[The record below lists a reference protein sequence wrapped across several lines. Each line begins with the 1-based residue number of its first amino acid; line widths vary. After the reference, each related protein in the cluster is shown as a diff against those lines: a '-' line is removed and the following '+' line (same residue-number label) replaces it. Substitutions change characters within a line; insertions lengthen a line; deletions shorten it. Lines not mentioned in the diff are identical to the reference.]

1 MLAMRGCLPEAFS
14 MMALQ
19 KGRRVLV
26 AELRCGLRMN
36 DFSAL
41 IVNTLLFLPKS
52 QPPSWSFNIQMKR
65 GALTY
70 QSC

>member
-1 MLAMRGCLPEAFS
+1 
-14 MMALQ
+14 
-19 KGRRVLV
+19 
-26 AELRCGLRMN
+26 
-36 DFSAL
+36 L